1 MTVTRIHPKERRT
14 VLVVDDDED
23 ILLLV
28 RTVLER
34 AGYEVRTVPTGH
46 GGLEMARQGGVDV
59 ILLDIHIPDLDAW
72 TFLIRAWEER
82 DVGRIPVVMFSASD
96 DVVSVDRARAW
107 GCADFLAKPFSAG
120 QLLDVIGSVLSRTP

>member
-1 MTVTRIHPKERRT
+1 MTVTRIHPEEPRT

-28 RTVLER
+28 RAVLER

-46 GGLEMARQGGVDV
+46 GGLETARQGGVDV

-96 DVVSVDRARAW
+96 DAVSVDRARAW

-120 QLLDVIGSVLSRTP
+120 QLLEVIAGVLSRTP

>member
-1 MTVTRIHPKERRT
+1 MTVARIHPKVSRT

-34 AGYEVRTVPTGH
+34 AGYEVRTAPTGH
-46 GGLEMARQGGVDV
+46 GGLETARQGGIDV
-59 ILLDIHIPDLDAW
+59 MLLDIHIPDLDAW

-120 QLLDVIGSVLSRTP
+120 QLLDVIGSVLNRTP